1 MRAIPP
7 ARWFDAHLDL
17 ACLAEN
23 GRDMTLPPE
32 RCAGPWPPAT
42 LTFPSLAEG
51 NVKGVLG
58 TIFTE
63 LNGDDAVAY
72 PDGDAQA
79 AHDKGVRQLE
89 RYHRWHAE
97 GLIRLISST
106 RRALAEQRLAT
117 IEASKPV
124 SSTPRLS
131 ASSPSC
137 LILMECADPIR
148 EPAEL
153 AWWAERGV
161 AAIGLAWARGSRYAS
176 GNSEPSCS
184 SAIGLTDLGRQLVSE
199 MDRLGIVHDASHLSD
214 RALSDLFA
222 LTDRPVIASHS
233 NVRALLD
240 GKSQRHLTDEAIRE
254 IGRRAGVIGL
264 NLVRNFIRTGLNRDD
279 PGDRPSIAEAINHV
293 ERICELMGHRRGV
306 GMGSD
311 LDGGISGHDLPR
323 GIDRPRD
330 FVRFAEELAA
340 RGWSDAE
347 VEAFAWGNWARFWG
361 LDRAGA

>member
-1 MRAIPP
+1 MRPVRP
-7 ARWFDAHLDL
+7 LRWFDAHLDL

-23 GRDMTLPPE
+23 GRDMNLPPE

-51 NVKGVLG
+51 NVGCVLG

-63 LNGDDAVAY
+63 LNGDDAVGY
-72 PDGDAQA
+72 PEGDAQA
-79 AHDKGVRQLE
+79 AHAKGVRQLE
-89 RYHRWHAE
+89 TYHRWHAE
-97 GLIRLISST
+97 GLIRLIPSPRCST
-106 RRALAEQRLAT
+106 T
-117 IEASKPV
+117 YSV
-124 SSTPRLS
+124 SSPPSLR
-131 ASSPSC
+131 ASVPSC

-148 EPAEL
+148 NPAEL
-153 AWWAERGV
+153 AWWVERGV
-161 AAIGLAWARGSRYAS
+161 AAIGLAWARGSRYAA
-176 GNSEPSCS
+176 GNGEPSCS
-184 SAIGLTDLGRQLVSE
+184 SPVGLTDLGRKLLPE

-214 RALSDLFA
+214 RSLADLFS
-222 LTDRPVIASHS
+222 LTDGPVIASHS

-240 GKSQRHLTDEAIRE
+240 GVSQRHLTDEAIRE
-254 IGRRAGVIGL
+254 IGRRGGVIGL

-279 PGDRPSIAEAINHV
+279 PGDRPSIGEAVNHV
-293 ERICELMGHRRGV
+293 ERVCEIMEHRRGV

-330 FVRFAEELAA
+330 FIRFAEELAA

-347 VEAFAWGNWARFWG
+347 VEGFAWANWARFWEI
-361 LDRAGA
+361 DRTDL